1 MEEDVRQ
8 RVKQILFYKNESVN
22 SFCLK
27 STDNKKD
34 YQAKQKRYNSQIN
47 GTASL
52 SVSTIS
58 DILYSFDDVSVDWLL
73 NGRGDMINTNGGNP
87 ESNNIDSMNTD
98 FMTVFNYFQS
108 EILAKNNE
116 IDSLRKRIKELED
129 SASQEGSGKRN
140 VM

>member
-8 RVKQILFYKNESVN
+8 RVRQILFYKNESVN

-27 STDNKKD
+27 TTDNKKD

-58 DILYSFDDVSVDWLL
+58 DILCTFNDISVCWLINGVGEMTNTYGSSPSIVSKMLGHTKIATTEQYAKILNKNVKDQFLL
-73 NGRGDMINTNGGNP
+73 LKEKIKRG
-87 ESNNIDSMNTD
+87 
-98 FMTVFNYFQS
+98 
-108 EILAKNNE
+108 K
-116 IDSLRKRIKELED
+116 
-129 SASQEGSGKRN
+129 
-140 VM
+140 